1 MQLGLWLVTSTLAV
15 VLGTTL
21 LEDEVCQ
28 APDGQKGF
36 PGIPGLDGRPG
47 QKGDVG
53 EPGKGQWG
61 VCGVGGPRASSLLVG
76 ASQVAG
82 AAQEMPDM

>member
-1 MQLGLWLVTSTLAV
+1 MQLRLWLVTSTLAV

-53 EPGKGQWG
+53 EPGKGQRG
-61 VCGVGGPRASSLLVG
+61 ICDAGGPRASGLLIG
-76 ASQVAG
+76 AS
-82 AAQEMPDM
+82 